1 MYLIDK
7 INALVSQQVVP
18 GISFAYL
25 TADHLE
31 RRQVGLNTWLPQE
44 TALPANPLYDLASL
58 TKVIGTTTVLLHLIE
73 QKVLSTETAIC
84 QYLPEFTDKR
94 VTLRHLMTHTSGIQG
109 YIPQRDC
116 LSGKELIKALVKL
129 PVTSNFNQVIKY
141 TDTGPILAG
150 LIIEKI
156 YHQPVQSVIE
166 QVVLQ
171 PLGLTT
177 ATFQP
182 QPQNCVITSSKT
194 GKNLQGVVQD
204 PKAQQLGCHCG
215 SAGLFASLNDVIRF
229 SQFMLGQLTI
239 TQAPIQDATIKKL
252 FHSFTP
258 VLPGRSFGWD
268 LRWNCLGEAVLYH
281 TGYTGNFLAIDRQ
294 RQRALIVLSN
304 RVHPFNNNQRFLSA
318 RNAIMELFLQS

>member
-7 INALVSQQVVP
+7 INALVSQQIVP

-31 RRQVGLNTWLPQE
+31 RQQVGLNTWFPQE

-84 QYLPEFTDKR
+84 QYLPEFTDQR

-116 LSGKELIKALVKL
+116 LNGKELIKALVKL
-129 PVTSNFNQVIKY
+129 PVTSNFNRVIKY

-182 QPQNCVITSSKT
+182 QPQNCVITSNKM

-204 PKAQQLGCHCG
+204 PKAQQLGYHCG

-268 LRWNCLGEAVLYH
+268 LRWNCLDEAVLYH

-294 RQRALIVLSN
+294 RQQALIVLSN